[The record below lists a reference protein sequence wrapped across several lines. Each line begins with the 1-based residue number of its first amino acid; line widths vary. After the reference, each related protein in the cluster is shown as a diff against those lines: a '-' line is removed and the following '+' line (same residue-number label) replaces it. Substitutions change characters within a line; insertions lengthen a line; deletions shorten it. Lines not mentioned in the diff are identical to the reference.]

1 MGRKGKAVMRG
12 GLRGIMLISSCEKKA
27 GNVNGSRKQ

>member
-27 GNVNGSRKQ
+27 IDVNGPRKR